1 MHERTFAACLAPAW
15 LTVALLGCGAQSPPH
30 APAVVRAAPGRY
42 RSVGCERQVDTSG
55 RARFLL
61 RDLRIDAAGS
71 WTMRAG
77 VFADAAC
84 REAQMWL
91 EVAGD
96 LGETSVGGAI
106 DFHRRSIRIT
116 PVSEAARARVSGC
129 GDVPLRQAVDASRS
143 GCGIVPSVAACPTEH
158 DRLEVSED
166 GIRLGDRSGDLCEA
180 RPATFGAHLAR
191 HPEMGNTHVVDLS
204 HALDA
209 SFPFIPHPTTFS
221 FRLEPLATIERDGV
235 AANRWHVHEHI
246 GTQIDA
252 PSHFVEGGRDLA
264 AIPASD
270 LLAPLVVIDVRARAR
285 NDADAALSVDD
296 VLAWERTHG
305 PVPFGAAVFLRTGW
319 DARVADP
326 PSVINQGADGLMH
339 FPGFSAEAAAFLADA
354 RRATGI
360 GVDTLSIDPGR
371 DGSFETHRTWLG
383 RGGWAAE
390 MVANLGTVPPAG
402 AFVIVGA
409 PRVAGATGGP
419 ARILAVW

>member
-1 MHERTFAACLAPAW
+1 MQKPTLAAYLAPVW
-15 LTVALLGCGAQSPPH
+15 LAVALLGCGARPPPH
-30 APAVVRAAPGRY
+30 APAVARPEPGRY

-77 VFADAAC
+77 VFGDAAC
-84 REAQMWL
+84 RDPQMWL
-91 EVAGD
+91 DVAGEVGAQSD
-96 LGETSVGGAI
+96 DGEV
-106 DFHRRSIRIT
+106 DFHRRTIRIT
-116 PVSEAARARVSGC
+116 PTSEAARARISGC
-129 GDVPLRQAVDASRS
+129 GEVSLRQAVDATSS
-143 GCGIVPSVAACPTEH
+143 GCGIVPSVSACPTEH
-158 DRLEVSED
+158 DHLEVSVD
-166 GIRLGDRSGDLCEA
+166 GIRLGDRSGNLCEA
-180 RPATFGAHLAR
+180 RPSTFGAPLAR

-204 HALDA
+204 HPLDA

-246 GTQIDA
+246 GTQVDA

-264 AIPASD
+264 GIAAGD
-270 LLAPLVVIDVRARAR
+270 LLAPLVVIDLRDRAR
-285 NDADAALSVDD
+285 NDADAALGIDD
-296 VLAWERTHG
+296 ILTWERTHG
-305 PVPFGAAVFLRTGW
+305 PVPIGAAVFLRTGW

-339 FPGFSAEAAAFLADA
+339 FPGFSAEAAGFLADA

-371 DGSFETHRTWLG
+371 DRSFATHRTWLG

-390 MVANLGTVPPAG
+390 MVANLGDVPSAG
-402 AFVIVGA
+402 AVVIVGA
-409 PRVAGATGGP
+409 ARVVGATGGP

>member
-1 MHERTFAACLAPAW
+1 MQKRTLAACLAPAW
-15 LTVALLGCGAQSPPH
+15 LAVALLGCGAQPPAH
-30 APAVVRAAPGRY
+30 APAVVRPAPGRY

-55 RARFLL
+55 GARFLL
-61 RDLRIDAAGS
+61 RDLRIDASGA

-77 VFADAAC
+77 AFADATC
-84 REAQMWL
+84 RAPL
-91 EVAGD
+91 
-96 LGETSVGGAI
+96 LGLVVGGDSGAMSPDGSI
-106 DFHRRSIRIT
+106 DFHRREVRIT
-116 PVSEAARARVSGC
+116 PISEAARARLVGC
-129 GDVPLRQAVDASRS
+129 GEVSLRQAVDATSS
-143 GCGIVPSVAACPTEH
+143 GCGIVPSVSACPTEH

-166 GIRLGDRSGDLCEA
+166 GIRLGDRSGNLCDA
-180 RPATFGAHLAR
+180 RPTTFGAPLAR
-191 HPEMGNTHVVDLS
+191 HPEMGNAHVVDLS
-204 HALDA
+204 HPLDA

-246 GTQIDA
+246 GTQVDA

-264 AIPASD
+264 GIAASD
-270 LLAPLVVIDVRARAR
+270 LLAPLVVIDLRDRAR
-285 NDADAALSVDD
+285 NDADAALGIDD
-296 VLAWERTHG
+296 VLAWEGAHG
-305 PVPFGAAVFLRTGW
+305 PVPIGAAVFLRTGW

-326 PSVINQGADGLMH
+326 PSVINRGADGLMH
-339 FPGFSAEAAAFLADA
+339 FPGFSADAAAFLADA

-371 DGSFETHRTWLG
+371 DRSFETHRTWLG

-390 MVANLGTVPPAG
+390 MVANLGDVPPAG
-402 AFVIVGA
+402 AVVIVGA